1 MPDIEIIKLKLRRGT
16 DSQRQLVILEQGEL
30 GYTIDTKRV
39 WVGDGIL
46 SGGNIVGNIAHTPL
60 NVVNKTGLTT
70 AVRGDLVL
78 EQGLLYQLSGT
89 DYSLASS
96 WGFIGTRVD
105 NDTIEYNANNQL
117 VIKSL
122 SAEFGPDSGLI
133 DTGTGIRIN
142 VDDVTLNVTS
152 TGVLSVSSVD
162 QKHMAASSFGNGIQG
177 GSGSTIQLD
186 VNTTQFGF
194 TTNQLQL
201 TAIDTG
207 IITVD
212 SLSAGSIGDGLQ
224 IVGDKL
230 EAVLKD
236 VDNNNTIVKNG
247 SGIISLYNLGG
258 QSTGAFSDVS
268 IDEYGRVI
276 GLNSTIID
284 SLSVNIADTGH
295 ADALSGE
302 NWYKGYYDGPL
313 GGVQSLIYAISAG
326 DSGNETI
333 TLSSAGFIQI
343 NTGDDTPGNRLAIPA
358 YLF

>member
-1 MPDIEIIKLKLRRGT
+1 MPDIEIVKLKLRRGT

-30 GYTIDTKRV
+30 GYTTDTKRV

-60 NVVNKTGLTT
+60 NVINKTGLTT
-70 AVRGDLVL
+70 AVQGDLVL
-78 EQGLLYQLSGT
+78 ERGLLYQLSGT

-186 VNTTQFGF
+186 VNGSQFGF
-194 TTNQLQL
+194 ISNQLQL

-212 SLSAGSIGDGLQ
+212 SLSADSFNGSGLQ

-230 EAVLKD
+230 AAVLQD
-236 VDNNNTIVKNG
+236 VDNDTIVKNG
-247 SGIISLYNLGG
+247 SGIISLYEFGTPA
-258 QSTGAFSDVS
+258 TGAFSDVTF
-268 IDEYGRVI
+268 DAYGRVI
-276 GLNSTIID
+276 SQTSTIIN

-302 NWYKGYYDGPL
+302 NWYKGYYDNPL
-313 GGVQSLIYAISAG
+313 SGVQSLIYAISAG
-326 DSGNETI
+326 ESGNETI

>member
-1 MPDIEIIKLKLRRGT
+1 MPDIEIVKLKLRRGT

-30 GYTIDTKRV
+30 GYTTDTKRV

-46 SGGNIVGNIAHTPL
+46 SGGNIVGNITHTPL
-60 NVVNKTGLTT
+60 DVANKTGLTT
-70 AVRGDLVL
+70 AVQGDLVL

-105 NDTIEYNANNQL
+105 NDTIEYNASNQL
-117 VIKSL
+117 VVRSL
-122 SAEFGPDSGLI
+122 SSNLTDI
-133 DTGTGIRIN
+133 
-142 VDDVTLNVTS
+142 VDNETIIATS
-152 TGVLSVSSVD
+152 TGVLSVSSID
-162 QKHMAASSFGNGIQG
+162 QRHISSSSFGNGIQG

-186 VNTTQFGF
+186 VDPAQFGF

-201 TAIDTG
+201 TAIDNG
-207 IITVD
+207 IVNVA
-212 SLSAGSIGDGLQ
+212 SLSADSFNGSGLN
-224 IVGDKL
+224 IAGDKL
-230 EAVLKD
+230 ETVLKD
-236 VDNNNTIVKNG
+236 VDNNTIVKNG

-302 NWYKGYYDGPL
+302 NWYKGYYDEPL

-326 DSGNETI
+326 ESGNETI

-358 YLF
+358 YRF

>member
-30 GYTIDTKRV
+30 GYTTDTKRV

-46 SGGNIVGNIAHTPL
+46 SGGNIVGNITHTPL
-60 NVVNKTGLTT
+60 DVVNKTGITT
-70 AVRGDLVL
+70 AVQGDLVL

-122 SAEFGPDSGLI
+122 SAEYGPDSGLI
-133 DTGTGIRIN
+133 DTGTGTRIN
-142 VDDVTLNVTS
+142 VDNITLHVTS

-162 QKHMAASSFGNGIQG
+162 QKHMTASAFGNGIQG

-186 VNTTQFGF
+186 VDSTQFGF

-201 TAIDTG
+201 TAIDNG
-207 IITVD
+207 IVNVA
-212 SLSAGSIGDGLQ
+212 SLSADSFNGSGLN

-230 EAVLKD
+230 EAVLQSTD
-236 VDNNNTIVKNG
+236 G
-247 SGIISLYNLGG
+247 STVTDTGGIISLYNLGG

-326 DSGNETI
+326 ESGNETI

>member
-1 MPDIEIIKLKLRRGT
+1 MPDIEIVKLKLRRGT

-30 GYTIDTKRV
+30 GYTTDTKRV

-46 SGGNIVGNIAHTPL
+46 SGGNIVGNITHTPL
-60 NVVNKTGLTT
+60 DVANKTGLTT
-70 AVRGDLVL
+70 AVQGDLVL

-105 NDTIEYNANNQL
+105 NDTIEYNASNQL
-117 VIKSL
+117 VVRSL
-122 SAEFGPDSGLI
+122 SSNLTDI
-133 DTGTGIRIN
+133 
-142 VDDVTLNVTS
+142 VDNETIIATS
-152 TGVLSVSSVD
+152 TGVLSVSSID
-162 QKHMAASSFGNGIQG
+162 QRHISSSSFGNGIQG

-186 VNTTQFGF
+186 VDPAQFGF

-201 TAIDTG
+201 TAIDNG
-207 IITVD
+207 IVNVA
-212 SLSAGSIGDGLQ
+212 SLSADSFNGSGLN
-224 IVGDKL
+224 IAGDKL
-230 EAVLKD
+230 ETVLKD
-236 VDNNNTIVKNG
+236 VDNNTIVKNG

-302 NWYKGYYDGPL
+302 NWYKGYYNEPL

-326 DSGNETI
+326 ESGNETI

-358 YLF
+358 YRF